1 MAQIIDQIV
10 KISITDA
17 VSGVTTADVNTVAIV
32 GKASTGKSSD
42 AGEYASAEDVGA
54 AYGTDS
60 ELYAMA
66 VKFFAQ
72 DSQPSTLVAIPA
84 SEFAAALEA
93 AKTAADTFAFYHVCV
108 ATSDTLP
115 EAGQLESW
123 QDWLADAKKIL
134 HVQAPASED
143 NAKEI
148 ALMAELKAYG
158 ADRVAVYLHTEDH
171 VSETTTVAKYKDGDT
186 SGETTSW
193 SNGTKTVTKVVVDEN
208 NETTTT
214 TVTITSCEF
223 LNVAIVA
230 LRCAADSAR
239 GTFAHRKCGST
250 TADTYGTSAYTKL
263 INAGLNIYLTVAGE
277 ARLFMG
283 TTCDSSHFI
292 DEVAKDDWIRFNVQS
307 KIFALLGDA
316 NDGHGV
322 NYDDAGI
329 ASVAATVLN
338 VLNVAQDNDHQ
349 YVMADSA
356 TVSYK
361 DYDYLKENRTDD
373 VKKRNLPLISGNYAR
388 MNAIHTVQQV
398 SLQVTL

>member
-32 GKASTGKSSD
+32 GKASTGKGTD

-134 HVQAPASED
+134 HVQAPASGD
-143 NAKEI
+143 NTKEI

-158 ADRVAVYLHTEDH
+158 ADRVAVYLHKENF
-171 VSETTTVAKYKDGDT
+171 SEG
-186 SGETTSW
+186 SG
-193 SNGTKTVTKVVVDEN
+193 
-208 NETTTT
+208 
-214 TVTITSCEF
+214 EF

-263 INAGLNIYLTVAGE
+263 IAAGLNIYLTVAGE

-292 DEVAKDDWIRFNVQS
+292 DEIAKDDWIRFNVQS
-307 KIFALLGDA
+307 KIFTLLGDA

-329 ASVAATVLN
+329 ASVAATVSN
-338 VLNVAQDNDHQ
+338 VLATAADTDHQ
-349 YVMADSA
+349 YVMDGYS
-356 TVSYK
+356 VSYK
-361 DYDYLKENRTDD
+361 SYDYLKANRAED
-373 VKKRNLPLISGNYAR
+373 VKKRNLPLISGTYSR
-388 MNAIHTVQQV
+388 MGAVHTVQQV